1 MFTMNRKKILLTVL
15 AVLCAVVI
23 TACGSGSS
31 KKQEEHSPVSVRLIH
46 TNDHHSYLDSGA
58 YDLKL
63 DNITTRVQLGGFAR
77 LATVIKAKRNANS
90 IVVNS
95 GELAGTLYF
104 SLFHG
109 EVDFKVFNEL
119 GLDGYTLGNHE
130 FDDGDERLAELIEM
144 TDFPIL
150 SSNMHP
156 EAASPLYRVKDRIKP
171 YVIKEIGGEK
181 IGIIGI
187 LKVEKTKNSSM
198 ASDNITFDD
207 EIESAKANV
216 AELQSKGVNKIILV
230 SHVGYY
236 NDILFAKN
244 VPGIDIIVG
253 GDTHDLLGD
262 ADDLAEIGLAP
273 SFGSQT
279 GPFDGYTH
287 DGFENEDLGA
297 YPTTVIGADGKP
309 VHIVTAWCYAYGVG
323 VLDIDFNKD
332 GVVTKVN
339 GNIILPVGDVF
350 QRANGSGTFEQVT
363 AEVKTQILAAI
374 ERSPILTVAAV
385 DQTID
390 DIIEPYRA
398 QKDASLNE
406 VIGTVTVTMDNTRIP
421 TAFTAS
427 QTPTGSY
434 AAWVVAEAFK
444 NTNHKIDV
452 AIQNAGGV
460 RTPLMAGQITA
471 GDAIAVLPFSNTVV
485 MLDMKGSD
493 IVQVL
498 NEAAWYSIH
507 SGSSGAFP
515 YSSGLRYDVNL
526 SGDNVS
532 IITNVEVQDRDTGV
546 WSNISANTVYTV
558 ATNSFTALGKD
569 NYLSFARVREEDPT
583 IFEDT
588 SILYSVPLVDYLKSL
603 PAQTLPPLDVS
614 LYCLK
619 SVTN

>member
-1 MFTMNRKKILLTVL
+1 M
-15 AVLCAVVI
+15 
-23 TACGSGSS
+23 
-31 KKQEEHSPVSVRLIH
+31 
-46 TNDHHSYLDSGA
+46 
-58 YDLKL
+58 
-63 DNITTRVQLGGFAR
+63 
-77 LATVIKAKRNANS
+77 
-90 IVVNS
+90 
-95 GELAGTLYF
+95 
-104 SLFHG
+104 
-109 EVDFKVFNEL
+109 
-119 GLDGYTLGNHE
+119 
-130 FDDGDERLAELIEM
+130 
-144 TDFPIL
+144 
-150 SSNMHP
+150 
-156 EAASPLYRVKDRIKP
+156 
-171 YVIKEIGGEK
+171 
-181 IGIIGI
+181 
-187 LKVEKTKNSSM
+187 
-198 ASDNITFDD
+198 
-207 EIESAKANV
+207 
-216 AELQSKGVNKIILV
+216 
-230 SHVGYY
+230 
-236 NDILFAKN
+236 
-244 VPGIDIIVG
+244 
-253 GDTHDLLGD
+253 
-262 ADDLAEIGLAP
+262 
-273 SFGSQT
+273 
-279 GPFDGYTH
+279 
-287 DGFENEDLGA
+287 
-297 YPTTVIGADGKP
+297 
-309 VHIVTAWCYAYGVG
+309 
-323 VLDIDFNKD
+323 
-332 GVVTKVN
+332 TKVN

>member
-1 MFTMNRKKILLTVL
+1 MFMKNRKRMLLTVL
-15 AVLCAVVI
+15 AVMTAFVI
-23 TACGSGSS
+23 TACSGSS
-31 KKQEEHSPVSVRLIH
+31 GKSEEEHSPVSVRLIH
-46 TNDHHSYLDSGA
+46 TNDHHSYLDSGS
-58 YDLKL
+58 YDLKI
-63 DNITTRVQLGGFAR
+63 DNVTTRVELGGFAR
-77 LATVIKAKRNANS
+77 LATVIKEKRNSSS

-156 EAASPLYRVKDRIKP
+156 EPASPLYRVKDRIKP
-171 YVIKEIGGEK
+171 YVIKEINGEK

-198 ASDNITFDD
+198 ASDDITFED
-207 EIESAKANV
+207 EIESAKQNV
-216 AELQSKGVNKIILV
+216 AELEALGINKIILV

-273 SFGSQT
+273 SYGSQT
-279 GPFDGYTH
+279 GPFAGYTH
-287 DGFENEDLGA
+287 NGFENEDLGA
-297 YPTTVIGADGKP
+297 YPTTVAGADGKP

-323 VLDIDFNKD
+323 VLDIDFNKE
-332 GVVTKVN
+332 GVVERVN
-339 GNIILPVGDVF
+339 GNIILPVSDKFLRDG
-350 QRANGSGTFEQVT
+350 GSGFV
-363 AEVKTQILAAI
+363 EVSSAVKSEILAAI
-374 ERSPILTVAAV
+374 DRSPILTVADV

-390 DIIEPYRA
+390 NIIEPYRS
-398 QKDASLNE
+398 QKDDSLNE
-406 VIGTVTVTMDNTRIP
+406 VIGSVTVTMDNTRVP
-421 TAFTAS
+421 TAFAPS
-427 QTPTGSY
+427 ETPTGSY

-460 RTPLMAGQITA
+460 RTPLMAGQLTA

-498 NEAAWYSIH
+498 NEAAWYSIN

-515 YSSGLRYDVNL
+515 YASGLRYDVTL
-526 SGDNVS
+526 SGGTNN
-532 IITNVEVQDRDTGV
+532 IITNVEVQDRDSGV
-546 WSNISANTVYTV
+546 WSAISADTVYTV
-558 ATNSFTALGKD
+558 ATNSFTAQGKD
-569 NYLSFARVREEDPT
+569 NYLSFARVQEDDPT

-603 PAQTLPPLDVS
+603 PSQILPPLDTSV
-614 LYCLK
+614 YCLK
-619 SVTN
+619 SVSN